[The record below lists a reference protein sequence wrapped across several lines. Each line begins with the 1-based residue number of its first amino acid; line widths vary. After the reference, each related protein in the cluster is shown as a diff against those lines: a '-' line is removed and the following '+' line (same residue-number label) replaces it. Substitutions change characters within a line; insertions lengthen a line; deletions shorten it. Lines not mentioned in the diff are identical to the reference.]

1 MRKHTKLNLLI
12 DLLTSFGF
20 EFKNY
25 TPKSQEFTVSYLDD
39 PNLLFVI
46 YQDAEARK
54 SEGIWDGEMKD
65 TILYASYRWVE
76 AGSSQKY
83 GKRFLFRMDIA
94 SERYREIQYWLYD
107 KAKEYGYILQEQKIC
122 KLYSSVMYEKGSQTF
137 LYVREYE
144 ENDETKVYAKI
155 VLRNTFISQP
165 EKMLDLYKRFPDVF
179 DDLSASCDLCAE
191 WSRERNL
198 PSKNLPENYVCGC
211 HINYEFNGTV
221 HKNCSHKSFYF
232 HNPEIKD
239 MPLLLDLFI
248 IENKIKHP

>member
-1 MRKHTKLNLLI
+1 MAEFKRMMRKHTKLNLLI

-94 SERYREIQYWLYD
+94 SER
-107 KAKEYGYILQEQKIC
+107 
-122 KLYSSVMYEKGSQTF
+122 
-137 LYVREYE
+137 
-144 ENDETKVYAKI
+144 
-155 VLRNTFISQP
+155 IS
-165 EKMLDLYKRFPDVF
+165 
-179 DDLSASCDLCAE
+179 
-191 WSRERNL
+191 
-198 PSKNLPENYVCGC
+198 
-211 HINYEFNGTV
+211 
-221 HKNCSHKSFYF
+221 
-232 HNPEIKD
+232 
-239 MPLLLDLFI
+239 
-248 IENKIKHP
+248 